1 MAAIH
6 LEPFS
11 SLVLHLARA
20 SGARDFVETG
30 TYLGDTLGW
39 AARHFERVWTVE
51 IDATYLGNARERYR
65 QQTNIAYFLGDS
77 ATELPG
83 ICERLGG
90 PAVFW
95 LDAHAGAGFFAPED
109 RCPLVAELQCVVKS
123 RFEPLVFVDDARA
136 FVAPPPPPF
145 NYRTWPS
152 LDEIFAVLSARS
164 DYHAV
169 IILDAL
175 IWVPRRYRAA
185 IAEFCFRARPQI

>member
-11 SLVLHLARA
+11 PLVLQLARS

-39 AARHFERVWTVE
+39 AAHHFERVWTVE

-65 QQTNIAYFLGDS
+65 QLTNITYFLGDS
-77 ATELPG
+77 TTELPR
-83 ICERLGG
+83 ICERLVG

-109 RCPLVAELQCVVKS
+109 RCPLLAELETVAMS
-123 RFEPLVFVDDARA
+123 PLEHLVFVDDARA

-145 NYRTWPS
+145 NYQTWPS
-152 LDEIFAVLSARS
+152 LDEVLAVMAKRR

-175 IWVPRRYRAA
+175 IWVPRRYRATV
-185 IAEFCFRARPQI
+185 AELCFRVRPKI